1 MTPGPGELVGLETVA
16 PMSDPTP
23 DHREADYLDLRRR
36 LHEVVRKLIPA
47 GSTVLVVSKGDDAL
61 IRLEDRDGRH
71 FPCTAT
77 GQYGGYHPADAVA
90 AISHLEELR
99 ASGADYF
106 LLPSPYY
113 WWLDHY
119 PEFADHLVSRYRLVT
134 DRRDTCLIYHLNE
147 PPLGT
152 VTATAP
158 STISLEGPSL
168 PEDAPSPLQLLPPMR
183 ELLTSVLESDAAVLV
198 LSDGDDGWLNLDQR
212 AWHFPQDASG
222 RHVPI
227 ERSNGLSTVAQLEAL
242 RDRGARYLVVPSTS
256 FWRVERSQELLR
268 YLRRCS
274 PIALRERV
282 CAVCQ
287 LGVGSGGG
295 RAWTQPEAGGGDGH
309 A

>member
-1 MTPGPGELVGLETVA
+1 MTPGPGELAGLETVA
-16 PMSDPTP
+16 PTSDPTP
-23 DHREADYLDLRRR
+23 SSRDAEYLDLRRR

-47 GSTVLVVSKGDDAL
+47 RSTVLVVSKGDDAL
-61 IRLEDRDGRH
+61 IRFEDRDGRH

-106 LLPSPYY
+106 LLPSPYF

-134 DRRDTCLIYHLNE
+134 DRPDTCLIYHLNE

-152 VTATAP
+152 VTAAAP
-158 STISLEGPSL
+158 TTISLEGPSP

-198 LSDGDDGWLNLDQR
+198 LSDGDDGWLNLDHR

-227 ERSNGLSTVAQLEAL
+227 ERSNGLSTLAQLEAL

-268 YLRRCS
+268 YLRRCR

-282 CAVCQ
+282 CAVFQ
-287 LGVGSGGG
+287 LGDGRRGDPVGPLM
-295 RAWTQPEAGGGDGH
+295 ALGGDERD